1 MYLYVMDSICK
12 NVQGEYLRQFGSN
25 IRFMMHLILQRQQ
38 QIGGPPDDRGRKLQ
52 KLVKIFKTWEVLE
65 LFDPREL
72 NNIADSLNLRP
83 LVRKFSI
90 QGILM
95 FDITIYQKI
104 SVLNNV
110 IQVSKF

>member
-52 KLVKIFKTWEVLE
+52 KLVKIFKTWEVLG
-65 LFDPREL
+65 LFDQNTL
-72 NNIADSLNLRP
+72 NEIADKLQLRALVSQIQDLNSYLTKVHFVQEVEF
-83 LVRKFSI
+83 L
-90 QGILM
+90 
-95 FDITIYQKI
+95 DDD
-104 SVLNNV
+104 
-110 IQVSKF
+110 